1 MKRAIL
7 ILGFLLISMNLMLWV
22 NGDLGSNVNEGN
34 EEILNL
40 YPNLPPDLRDYTAN
54 PDMNNLSLQDA
65 NGTNINTSGKDFVT
79 TVLDFV
85 ESIPVLGPLITLF
98 TFAFDFIANI
108 TFGITF
114 LAIKFQFPIKYV
126 IFIGALNFAIV
137 TIGLLEIVLDF
148 TGKRGGTR

>member
-1 MKRAIL
+1 MKRAVL
-7 ILGFLLISMNLMLWV
+7 ILGFLVMSMNLMLWV
-22 NGDLGSNVNEGN
+22 NGDLGSTVFEGN
-34 EEILNL
+34 KEILNL

-54 PDMNNLSLQDA
+54 PDMNNLTLQDA
-65 NGTNINTSGKDFVT
+65 NSTNINTEGENFIATELS
-79 TVLDFV
+79 FV

-114 LAIKFQFPIKYV
+114 LAIKFQLPIKYV